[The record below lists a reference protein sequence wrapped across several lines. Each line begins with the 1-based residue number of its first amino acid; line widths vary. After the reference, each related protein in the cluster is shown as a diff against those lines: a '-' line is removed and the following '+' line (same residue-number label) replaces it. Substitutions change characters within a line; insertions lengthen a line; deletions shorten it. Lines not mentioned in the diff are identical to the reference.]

1 MKKILFVLTCL
12 FASVAMMASITVTGT
27 VISAEDGLPVIG
39 ASVVEKGTS
48 NGTITDFDGMYELTV
63 ADNAVLVFS
72 YVGLTSQELKVSG
85 PKMDVTLKGD
95 AIAMEEVVVTAMGV
109 VQEKKRLNFAVQNI
123 GGESL
128 NESQNS
134 NFVNS
139 LQGKIAGV
147 SVTNAGG
154 SPNSGSQI
162 IIRGISSIN
171 NSQSNEP
178 LFILDGVP
186 VNGGAAAAADINPND
201 IENITVLK
209 GAAAAA
215 LYGQDAANGVI
226 MITTKQGEAG
236 KIKVQ
241 ANGSW
246 QWDTPTRLP
255 ELQQTYGPGSQGFYK
270 EKTSGGWGPMLNEGE
285 QIYDNIG
292 NFFRTGFYQKYD
304 FSVNGGTEKFQ
315 AYASANWSK
324 SEGII
329 PEDYKQRFG
338 ALIKASYSPAK
349 WISFAMNINVSDT
362 KSRSTSGVSSAYS
375 WPITDDITDY
385 ERADGFPRFRS
396 LPDVEKYNAPYSP
409 LYGIYN
415 DGGVAKATRNVIN
428 GSVTLKPVKNL
439 QIIGRVSYDIKN
451 TTSESY
457 TVPRWDDTYVVQSL
471 TQPVAPTVPTAPNAH
486 TCPNCQNEH
495 MCPTCQAAYEE
506 QMKQYAKDYEAFGKD
521 SLAYLSYL
529 DYMKNEYPY
538 NYVLTSEDIKNMSKS
553 SLGAISA
560 STGRSQLFTAGVNA
574 NYKIE
579 LPKDFSI
586 DLMAG
591 AELKMSEGFSTS
603 VYGVDFIVPGTYS
616 LSNTNKDEVYLSDRT
631 LGHSGRNRFGYF
643 GEIRADYKGL
653 ASLSVTGRW
662 DWSSTLAPQVQYDEQ
677 GNEMLDAEGNVI
689 KKHKPFFYPSVT
701 GGIILSELIPGLNE
715 TKNNWFSYWKLR
727 GNYAVVGKDAPAYLY
742 DRRFKQ
748 FGTYPDGG
756 YGIDPTMSS
765 ASTGLEPEMSYSWE
779 IGMDVKFFDNRTR
792 LDVAYYNT
800 KVDNQIVTVRVS
812 PSSGY
817 ILQTRNEGAIRN
829 QGVEFTL
836 EQDILRRKN
845 FNWTVGLNFGLNR
858 GTVDKLPEDV
868 AEITGPQYG
877 DVFTS
882 AYLGGSTTAL
892 TGKDYARNAAGQVIV
907 DENGYPKIDPNKN
920 KLIGNREAKFQA
932 GLNSSMN
939 IYGVQFSFLFDGRL
953 GGDVLNVTGRNL
965 ISNGNSKMLE
975 QYRGRQ
981 VVFEGVTEHTDEAGN
996 VYYEQNTKP
1005 ITLDYTTIV
1014 NYFYNVST
1022 NFIEDG
1028 SYIRLSYVTLGYDFA
1043 KLMKQQKFFKGLKLN
1058 FTCNNVFL
1066 LTKYTGTD
1074 PVCNASTGQGGTGSA
1089 GIDNTPIPNTR
1100 SYNISL
1106 TASF

>member
-1 MKKILFVLTCL
+1 MKKILFILTCSL
-12 FASVAMMASITVTGT
+12 LSVAMMASITVTGT

-39 ASVVEKGTS
+39 ASVLEKGTS

-63 ADNAVLVFS
+63 SDNAVLVFS
-72 YVGLTSQELKVSG
+72 YVGLTSLEKKVSG
-85 PKMDVTLKGD
+85 PQMDVTLQSD

-123 GGESL
+123 GGDALTENKS
-128 NESQNS
+128 S

-162 IIRGISSIN
+162 IIRGISSVN

-178 LFILDGVP
+178 LFILDGVAIS
-186 VNGGAAAAADINPND
+186 GGGSTAADINPND

-255 ELQQTYGPGSQGFYK
+255 QLQQTYGPGAQGFYK
-270 EKTSGGWGPMLNEGE
+270 DKTSGGWGPMLGEGAT
-285 QIYDNIG
+285 IYDNIG
-292 NFFRTGFYQKYD
+292 NFFQTGFYHKYD
-304 FSVNGGTEKFQ
+304 FSVTGGSEKFQ

-324 SEGII
+324 ADGII

-338 ALIKASYSPAK
+338 ALIKASYTPAE
-349 WISFAMNINVSDT
+349 WITFQMGVNITDT
-362 KSRSTSGVSSAYS
+362 KSRSTGGVSSVYG
-375 WPITDDITDY
+375 WPINDDITNY
-385 ERADGFPRFRS
+385 KHENGLPRYRYWS
-396 LPDVEKYNAPYSP
+396 DTNKYGSPMSP
-409 LYGIYN
+409 LYSIYE
-415 DGGVAKATRNVIN
+415 DDGVAKKTRNVIN
-428 GSVTLKPVKNL
+428 GSVTLKPIKNL
-439 QIIGRVSYDIKN
+439 QIVGRVSYDV
-451 TTSESY
+451 SHSSSDSY
-457 TVPRWDDTYVVQSL
+457 SVPRWDDSNVVSAV
-471 TQPVAPTVPTAPNAH
+471 TMPTGDAP
-486 TCPNCQNEH
+486 
-495 MCPTCQAAYEE
+495 
-506 QMKQYAKDYEAFGKD
+506 KDYVYNPNNLHDKGTPEGAWD
-521 SLAYLSYL
+521 EYYQYMAWLASTSATEVFPMLGLTGGYMNPENYL
-529 DYMKNEYPY
+529 
-538 NYVLTSEDIKNMSKS
+538 LTTDDIKNMSKS
-553 SLGAISA
+553 SLGSYSA
-560 STGRSQLFTAGVNA
+560 SSSRSQLFTAGVNA
-574 NYKIE
+574 SYKIE

-586 DLMAG
+586 DVMVG
-591 AELKMSEGFSTS
+591 TELKMSEGFSMS
-603 VYGVDFIVPGTYS
+603 NYGCDFIIPGTYS
-616 LSNTNKDEVYLSDRT
+616 LSNTNRDWMELSDRT
-631 LGHSGRNRFGYF
+631 SGHSIRRRFGYF
-643 GEIRADYKGL
+643 GEIRGDYKGL

-662 DWSSTLAPQVQYDEQ
+662 DWSSTI
-677 GNEMLDAEGNVI
+677 NNN
-689 KKHKPFFYPSVT
+689 PFFYPSVT

-727 GNYAVVGKDAPAYLY
+727 GNYAVVGKDAPANLY

-765 ASTGLEPEMSYSWE
+765 ASLDLQPEMSYSWE
-779 IGMDVKFFDNRTR
+779 VGMDIKFFDNKTR

-829 QGVEFTL
+829 HGMEFTL
-836 EQDILRRKN
+836 DQDVFKRKN
-845 FNWTVGLNFGLNR
+845 FNWTLGLNFGLNR
-858 GTVDKLPEDV
+858 GTVIGLPEDV
-868 AEITGPQYG
+868 HEITGPQYG

-892 TGKDYARNAAGQVIV
+892 TGKDYQRNAAGQVIV
-907 DENGYPKIDPNKN
+907 DENGFPKINPNKN
-920 KLIGNREAKFQA
+920 ELIGNREAKFQA

-939 IYGVQFSFLFDGRL
+939 IYGVQFSFLFDGRY

-965 ISNGNSKMLE
+965 ISSGNHKILE
-975 QYRGRQ
+975 TYRGRQ
-981 VVFEGVTEHTDEAGN
+981 VVFNGVTEHVDEAGN
-996 VYYEQNTKP
+996 VTYLPNTKP
-1005 ITLDYTTIV
+1005 ITLNQTNIT

-1028 SYIRLSYVTLGYDFA
+1028 SYLRLSYVTLGYDFVR
-1043 KLMKQQKFFKGLKLN
+1043 LIPNQKVLKALKLN
-1058 FTCNNVFL
+1058 FTCNNVFV

-1089 GIDNTPIPNTR
+1089 GIDNSPVPSTR

>member
-1 MKKILFVLTCL
+1 MKKLFFVLTCSL
-12 FASVAMMASITVTGT
+12 LSVAMVASVTVSGV
-27 VISAEDGLPVIG
+27 VISTEDGLPIIG
-39 ASVVEKGTS
+39 ASVLEKGTS

-63 ADNAVLVFS
+63 QDGAVLVFS
-72 YVGLTSQELKVSG
+72 YVGMTTQELTVSG
-85 PKMDVTLKGD
+85 PQMDVRLSSD

-162 IIRGISSIN
+162 IIRGISSVN

-186 VNGGAAAAADINPND
+186 VNGGASAAADINPND

-241 ANGSW
+241 ANASW

-255 ELQQTYGPGSQGFYK
+255 ELQSTYGPGSQGFYK
-270 EKTSGGWGPMLNEGE
+270 EKTSGGWGPMLNEGQ

-292 NFFRTGFYQKYD
+292 NFLKTGFYHKYD

-338 ALIKASYSPAK
+338 ALIKAQFTPAD
-349 WISFAMNINVSDT
+349 WVTFAMNINISDT
-362 KSRSTSGVSSAYS
+362 KSRSTSGVSSAYA

-385 ERADGFPRFRS
+385 QREDGYPRFRY
-396 LPDVEKYNAPYSP
+396 LPDVEKYNAPISP

-439 QIIGRVSYDIKN
+439 TIVGRVSYDIKN

-457 TVPRWDDTYVVQSL
+457 TAPRWDDTYVR
-471 TQPVAPTVPTAPNAH
+471 PTVTKPTAPTLPTAPTDH
-486 TCPNCQNEH
+486 KCPDCDGMH
-495 MCPTCQAAYEE
+495 LCPTCEANYNNAMSAY
-506 QMKQYAKDYEAFGKD
+506 KSDYSKYLRD
-521 SLAYLSYL
+521 SLSYL
-529 DYMKNEYPY
+529 DYTDWMLNEYPY
-538 NYVLTSEDIKNMSKS
+538 NYILTSEDIKNMSHS

-560 STGRSQLFTAGVNA
+560 STGRSQLFTAGFNA
-574 NYKIE
+574 SYKVE

-586 DLMAG
+586 DVMAG
-591 AELKMSEGFSTS
+591 GEMKMSEGFSTS
-603 VYGVDFIVPGTYS
+603 VYGCDFIIPGTYS
-616 LSNTNKDEVYLSDRT
+616 LSNTNREYMELSDRT
-631 LGHSGRNRFGYF
+631 LGHSGRRRFGYF
-643 GEIRADYKGL
+643 GEIRGDYKGL

-662 DWSSTLAPQVQYDEQ
+662 DWSSTI
-677 GNEMLDAEGNVI
+677 NNN
-689 KKHKPFFYPSVT
+689 PFFYPSIT
-701 GGIILSELIPGLNE
+701 GGVILSELIPGMNE
-715 TKNNWFSYWKLR
+715 TKNNWLSYLKLR

-765 ASTGLEPEMSYSWE
+765 ASMDLAPEMSYSWE
-779 IGMDVKFFDNRTR
+779 VGMDIKFFDNKTR
-792 LDVAYYNT
+792 LDVAYYST

-829 QGVEFTL
+829 HGVEFTL
-836 EQDILRRKN
+836 DQDIIKRKH
-845 FNWTVGLNFGLNR
+845 FNWTMGLNFGLNR
-858 GTVDKLPEDV
+858 GKVTFLPESV

-892 TGKDYARNAAGQVIV
+892 TGKDYARNAEGQVIV

-965 ISNGNSKMLE
+965 ISNGNHKILE

-1043 KLMKQQKFFKGLKLN
+1043 KLMKNQKLFKGLKFN
-1058 FTCNNVFL
+1058 FTCNNVFV

-1100 SYNISL
+1100 SYNLSL

>member
-1 MKKILFVLTCL
+1 MKKLFFVLTCSL
-12 FASVAMMASITVTGT
+12 MSVAMMASITVRGV
-27 VISAEDGLPVIG
+27 VISTEDGLPVIG
-39 ASVVEKGTS
+39 ASILEKGTS

-63 ADNAVLVFS
+63 QDGAVLVVS
-72 YVGLTSQELKVSG
+72 YVGMTSQELPVTG
-85 PKMDVTLKGD
+85 PQMDVRLSSD

-123 GGESL
+123 GGDALTENKSA
-128 NESQNS
+128 

-147 SVTNAGG
+147 SVTNSGG

-162 IIRGISSIN
+162 IIRGISSVN

-178 LFILDGVP
+178 LFILDGVAIS
-186 VNGGAAAAADINPND
+186 GGASAAADINPND

-246 QWDTPTRLP
+246 QWDTPVGLM
-255 ELQQTYGPGSQGFYK
+255 EIQDTYMPGSQGFYK
-270 EKTSGGWGPMLNEGE
+270 DKTSGGWGPLLNEGQ
-285 QIYDNIG
+285 QIYDNVG
-292 NFFRTGFYQKYD
+292 NFLKTGFYHKYD

-315 AYASANWSK
+315 AYASANYSK

-329 PEDYKQRFG
+329 PEDYKTRFG
-338 ALIKASYSPAK
+338 ALVKVSFSPAK
-349 WISFAMNINVSDT
+349 WVTFNMNINVSDT

-385 ERADGFPRFRS
+385 QREDGYPRFRY
-396 LPDVEKYNAPYSP
+396 LPDVEKYNAPVSP

-428 GSVTLKPVKNL
+428 GSITLKPIKNL
-439 QIIGRVSYDIKN
+439 QIVGRVSYDIKS

-457 TVPRWDDTYVVQSL
+457 TVPRWDDTYVRPTITKPTS
-471 TQPVAPTVPTAPNAH
+471 PTVPTAPDSEKNK
-486 TCPNCQNEH
+486 CPNCGTTH
-495 MCPTCQAAYEE
+495 TCPTCQANYDKALADY
-506 QMKQYAKDYEAFGKD
+506 KSQYSQYLKD
-521 SLAYLSYL
+521 SVSYE
-529 DYMKNEYPY
+529 DYTDWLINEYPY
-538 NYVLTSEDIKNMSKS
+538 NYILTSDDIKNMSHS

-560 STGRSQLFTAGVNA
+560 STGRSQLFTAGFNA
-574 NYKIE
+574 SYKIE

-586 DLMAG
+586 DVMAG
-591 AELKMSEGFSTS
+591 GELKMSEGFSTS
-603 VYGVDFIVPGTYS
+603 VYGCDFIIPGTYS
-616 LSNTNKDEVYLSDRT
+616 LSNTNRDYMELSDRT
-631 LGHSGRNRFGYF
+631 LGHSGRRRFGYF
-643 GEIRADYKGL
+643 GEIRGDYKGL

-662 DWSSTLAPQVQYDEQ
+662 DWSSTI
-677 GNEMLDAEGNVI
+677 NNN
-689 KKHKPFFYPSVT
+689 PFFYPSVT

-765 ASTGLEPEMSYSWE
+765 ASMDLAPEMSYSWE
-779 IGMDVKFFDNRTR
+779 IGMDIKFFDNKTR

-817 ILQTRNEGAIRN
+817 ILQTRNEGVITN

-836 EQDILRRKN
+836 DQDIIKRKN
-845 FNWTVGLNFGLNR
+845 FNWTMGLNFGLNR
-858 GTVDKLPEDV
+858 GKVVGLPEDV
-868 AEITGPQYG
+868 HEITGPQYG

-892 TGKDYARNAAGQVIV
+892 TGKDYQRNAEGQVIV
-907 DENGYPKIDPNKN
+907 DENGYPKINPNKN
-920 KLIGNREAKFQA
+920 ELIGNREAKFQA

-953 GGDVLNVTGRNL
+953 GGDVLNVTARNM
-965 ISNGNSKMLE
+965 ISNGNSSMLE
-975 QYRGRQ
+975 KYRGRQ
-981 VVFEGVTEHTDEAGN
+981 VVFEGVTEHTDDAGN

-1005 ITLDYTTIV
+1005 ITLDYTTII

-1022 NFIEDG
+1022 NFVEDG

-1043 KLMKQQKFFKGLKLN
+1043 KLMKNQTALKALKLN

-1066 LTKYTGTD
+1066 LTKYTGSD

-1100 SYNISL
+1100 SYNLSL

>member
-1 MKKILFVLTCL
+1 MKKLFFVLTCSL
-12 FASVAMMASITVTGT
+12 LSVAMMASVTVSGV
-27 VISAEDGLPVIG
+27 VISTEDGLPIIG
-39 ASVVEKGTS
+39 ASVLEKGTS

-63 ADNAVLVFS
+63 QDGAVLVFS
-72 YVGLTSQELKVSG
+72 YVGMTTQELTVSG
-85 PKMDVTLKGD
+85 PQMDVRLSSD

-162 IIRGISSIN
+162 IIRGISSVN

-186 VNGGAAAAADINPND
+186 VNGGASAAADINPND

-241 ANGSW
+241 ANASW

-255 ELQQTYGPGSQGFYK
+255 ELQSTYMPGSQGFYK
-270 EKTSGGWGPMLNEGE
+270 EKTSGGWGPMLNEGQ

-292 NFFRTGFYQKYD
+292 NFFKTGFYHKYD

-315 AYASANWSK
+315 AYASANYSK

-338 ALIKASYSPAK
+338 ALIKAQFTPAD
-349 WISFAMNINVSDT
+349 WITFAMNINISDT

-385 ERADGFPRFRS
+385 QREDGYPRFRY
-396 LPDVEKYNAPYSP
+396 LPDVEKYNAPFSP
-409 LYGIYN
+409 LYSIYN

-439 QIIGRVSYDIKN
+439 TIIGRVSYDIKN

-457 TVPRWDDTYVVQSL
+457 VVPRWDDSYVLPTV
-471 TQPVAPTVPTAPNAH
+471 TQPTKPTLPTAPSVHA
-486 TCPNCQNEH
+486 CPDCNGEH
-495 MCPTCQAAYEE
+495 MCPTCEANYQSALS
-506 QMKQYAKDYEAFGKD
+506 QYNKDYAVFRSD
-521 SLAYLSYL
+521 SLSYNDYL

-560 STGRSQLFTAGVNA
+560 SEGRSQLFTAGFNA
-574 NYKIE
+574 SYKIE

-586 DLMAG
+586 DVMAG
-591 AELKMSEGFSTS
+591 GELKMSEGFSTS
-603 VYGVDFIVPGTYS
+603 VYGQDFIIPGTYS
-616 LSNTNKDEVYLSDRT
+616 LSNTNRDYMELSDRT
-631 LGHSGRNRFGYF
+631 LGHSGRRRFGYF
-643 GEIRADYKGL
+643 GEIRGDYKGL

-662 DWSSTLAPQVQYDEQ
+662 DWSSTI
-677 GNEMLDAEGNVI
+677 NNN
-689 KKHKPFFYPSVT
+689 PFFYPSIT
-701 GGIILSELIPGLNE
+701 GGVILSELIPGMNE
-715 TKNNWFSYWKLR
+715 TKNNWLSYLKLR

-765 ASTGLEPEMSYSWE
+765 ASMDLAPEMSYSWE
-779 IGMDVKFFDNRTR
+779 VGMDLKLFDNKTR
-792 LDVAYYNT
+792 LDIAYYST

-829 QGVEFTL
+829 HGVEFTL
-836 EQDILRRKN
+836 DQDIIKRKN
-845 FNWTVGLNFGLNR
+845 FNWTMGLNFGLNR
-858 GTVDKLPEDV
+858 GKVTYLPESV

-965 ISNGNSKMLE
+965 ISNGNSKILE

-981 VVFEGVTEHTDEAGN
+981 VVFEGVTEHTDDAGN

-1005 ITLDYTTIV
+1005 ITLDYTTII

-1028 SYIRLSYVTLGYDFA
+1028 SYLRLSYVTLGYDFA
-1043 KLMKQQKFFKGLKLN
+1043 KLMKQQNFFKGLKLN
-1058 FTCNNVFL
+1058 FTCNNVFV

-1100 SYNISL
+1100 SYNLSL

>member
-1 MKKILFVLTCL
+1 MKKILFVLTCSL
-12 FASVAMMASITVTGT
+12 LSVAMMASIKVTGT

-39 ASVVEKGTS
+39 ASVLEKGTS
-48 NGTITDFDGMYELTV
+48 NGTITDFDGIYELTV

-72 YVGLTSQELKVSG
+72 YVGLTSQELKVTG

-123 GGESL
+123 GGDALTENKS
-128 NESQNS
+128 S

-147 SVTNAGG
+147 SVTNSGG

-171 NSQSNEP
+171 TSQSNEP
-178 LFILDGVP
+178 LFILDGVAIS
-186 VNGGAAAAADINPND
+186 GGASSAADINPND

-255 ELQQTYGPGSQGFYK
+255 QLQQTYGPGAQGFYK
-270 EKTSGGWGPMLNEGE
+270 DKTSGGWGPMLGE
-285 QIYDNIG
+285 DAKIYDNIG
-292 NFFRTGFYQKYD
+292 NFFKTGFYHKYD
-304 FSVNGGTEKFQ
+304 FSVTGGSEKFQ

-324 SEGII
+324 ADGII
-329 PEDYKQRFG
+329 PEDYKTRFG
-338 ALIKASYSPAK
+338 ALLKASYSPAK
-349 WISFAMNINVSDT
+349 WVTFQMGVNITDT
-362 KSRSTSGVSSAYS
+362 KSRSTSGVSSVYG
-375 WPITDDITDY
+375 WPINDDITNYKHDNGLPRY
-385 ERADGFPRFRS
+385 RYWADGQ
-396 LPDVEKYNAPYSP
+396 KYNSPMSP
-409 LYGIYN
+409 LYSIYEDDGISR
-415 DGGVAKATRNVIN
+415 GTRNVIN
-428 GSVTLKPVKNL
+428 GSVTFKPVKNL
-439 QIIGRVSYDIKN
+439 QIVGRVSYDISN
-451 TTSESY
+451 SSSDSY
-457 TVPRWDDTYVVQSL
+457 SVPRWDDSSVVPSIK
-471 TQPVAPTVPTAPNAH
+471 APNGEVPADYD
-486 TCPNCQNEH
+486 TKPAGTYADWDEYYAYQAFLASTAEGGYMDPN
-495 MCPTCQAAYEE
+495 
-506 QMKQYAKDYEAFGKD
+506 
-521 SLAYLSYL
+521 
-529 DYMKNEYPY
+529 
-538 NYVLTSEDIKNMSKS
+538 NYILTSDDIKNMSKS
-553 SLGAISA
+553 KLGSYSA
-560 STGRSQLFTAGVNA
+560 TSGRSQLFTAGA
-574 NYKIE
+574 NISYKIE

-591 AELKMSEGFSTS
+591 TELKMSEGFSMS
-603 VYGVDFIVPGTYS
+603 NYGVDFIIPGTYS

-631 LGHSGRNRFGYF
+631 ASHSIRRRFGYF

-662 DWSSTLAPQVQYDEQ
+662 DWSSTI
-677 GNEMLDAEGNVI
+677 NKN
-689 KKHKPFFYPSVT
+689 PFFYPSVT

-715 TKNNWFSYWKLR
+715 TKDNWFSYWKLR
-727 GNYAVVGKDAPAYLY
+727 GNYAVVGKDAPAFLY

-765 ASTGLEPEMSYSWE
+765 AAVDLKPEMSYSWE
-779 IGMDVKFFDNRTR
+779 IGTDIKLFDNKTR
-792 LDVAYYNT
+792 LDVAYYST

-812 PSSGY
+812 ATSGY

-829 QGVEFTL
+829 QGVEFTWD
-836 EQDILRRKN
+836 QDIIKRKN
-845 FNWTVGLNFGLNR
+845 FDWTMGLNFGLNR
-858 GTVDKLPEDV
+858 GKVVSLPDQL
-868 AEITGPQYG
+868 AEITGSQYG
-877 DVFTS
+877 DIFTS
-882 AYLGGSTTAL
+882 AYNGGSTTAL
-892 TGKDYARNAAGQVIV
+892 SGRDYLRNAEGQVIV
-907 DENGYPKIDPNKN
+907 DENGYPKIDTNKN

-953 GGDVLNVTGRNL
+953 GGDVVNVTGRNL
-965 ISNGNSKMLE
+965 ISSGNHKILE

-981 VVFEGVTEHTDEAGN
+981 VVFDGVMETTDEAGN
-996 VYYEQNTKP
+996 VIYVPNTKP
-1005 ITLDYTTIV
+1005 ITLNQTNIT

-1028 SYIRLSYVTLGYDFA
+1028 SYLRLSYVTLGYDFA
-1043 KLMKQQKFFKGLKLN
+1043 KLMKNQKFFKGLKLN
-1058 FTCNNVFL
+1058 FTCNNVFV

-1074 PVCNASTGQGGTGSA
+1074 PVCNASTSAKGTGSA
-1089 GIDNTPIPNTR
+1089 GIDDSPVPSTR

-1106 TASF
+1106 SASF

>member
-12 FASVAMMASITVTGT
+12 MASAIMMASVTVTGT

-39 ASVVEKGTS
+39 ASVLEKGTS

-63 ADNAVLVFS
+63 ADGAVLVFS
-72 YVGLTSQELKVSG
+72 YVGLSSQELKVTG
-85 PKMDVTLKGD
+85 EVMNVTLKGD

-123 GGESL
+123 GGDALTENKS
-128 NESQNS
+128 S

-162 IIRGISSIN
+162 IIRGISSVN

-178 LFILDGVP
+178 LFILDGVAIS
-186 VNGGAAAAADINPND
+186 GGGSTAADINPND

-255 ELQQTYGPGSQGFYK
+255 QLQQTYGPGAQGFYK
-270 EKTSGGWGPMLNEGE
+270 DKTSGGWGPMLGEGAT
-285 QIYDNIG
+285 IYDNIG
-292 NFFRTGFYQKYD
+292 NFFQTGFYHKYD
-304 FSVNGGTEKFQ
+304 FSVTGGSEKFQ

-324 SEGII
+324 ADGII

-338 ALIKASYSPAK
+338 ALIKASYTPAK
-349 WISFAMNINVSDT
+349 WVTFQMGVNITDT
-362 KSRSTSGVSSAYS
+362 KSRSTGGVSSVYG
-375 WPITDDITDY
+375 WPINDDITNY
-385 ERADGFPRFRS
+385 KHENGLPRYRYWS
-396 LPDVEKYNAPYSP
+396 DTNKYGSPMSP
-409 LYGIYN
+409 LYSIYE
-415 DGGVAKATRNVIN
+415 DDGVAKKTRNVIN
-428 GSVTLKPVKNL
+428 GSVTLKPIKNL
-439 QIIGRVSYDIKN
+439 QIVGRVSYDV
-451 TTSESY
+451 SHSSSDSY
-457 TVPRWDDTYVVQSL
+457 SVPRWDDSNVVSAV
-471 TQPVAPTVPTAPNAH
+471 TMPTGDAP
-486 TCPNCQNEH
+486 
-495 MCPTCQAAYEE
+495 
-506 QMKQYAKDYEAFGKD
+506 KDYVYNPNNLHDKGTPEGAWD
-521 SLAYLSYL
+521 EYYQYMAWLASTSATEVFPMLGLTGGYMNPENYL
-529 DYMKNEYPY
+529 
-538 NYVLTSEDIKNMSKS
+538 LTTDDIKNMSKS
-553 SLGAISA
+553 SLGSYSA
-560 STGRSQLFTAGVNA
+560 SSSRSQLFTAGVNA
-574 NYKIE
+574 SYKIE

-586 DLMAG
+586 DVMVG
-591 AELKMSEGFSTS
+591 TELKMSEGFSMS
-603 VYGVDFIVPGTYS
+603 NYGCDFIIPGTYS
-616 LSNTNKDEVYLSDRT
+616 LSNTNRDWMELSDRT
-631 LGHSGRNRFGYF
+631 SGHSIRRRFGYF
-643 GEIRADYKGL
+643 GEIRGDYKGL

-662 DWSSTLAPQVQYDEQ
+662 DWSSTI
-677 GNEMLDAEGNVI
+677 NNN
-689 KKHKPFFYPSVT
+689 PFFYPSVT

-727 GNYAVVGKDAPAYLY
+727 GNYAVVGKDAPANLY

-765 ASTGLEPEMSYSWE
+765 ASLDLQPEMSYSWE
-779 IGMDVKFFDNRTR
+779 VGMDIKFFDNKTR

-829 QGVEFTL
+829 HGMEFTL
-836 EQDILRRKN
+836 DQDVFKRKN
-845 FNWTVGLNFGLNR
+845 FNWTLGLNFGLNR
-858 GTVDKLPEDV
+858 GTVIGLPEDV
-868 AEITGPQYG
+868 HEITGPQYG

-892 TGKDYARNAAGQVIV
+892 TGKDYQRNAAGQVIV
-907 DENGYPKIDPNKN
+907 DENGFPKINPNKN
-920 KLIGNREAKFQA
+920 EMIGNREAKFQA

-939 IYGVQFSFLFDGRL
+939 IYGVQFSFLFDGRY

-965 ISNGNSKMLE
+965 ISSGNHKILE
-975 QYRGRQ
+975 TYRGRQ
-981 VVFEGVTEHTDEAGN
+981 VVFNGVTEHVDEAGN
-996 VYYEQNTKP
+996 VTYLPNTKP
-1005 ITLDYTTIV
+1005 ITLNQTNIT

-1028 SYIRLSYVTLGYDFA
+1028 SYLRLSYVTLGYDFV
-1043 KLMKQQKFFKGLKLN
+1043 KLIPNQKVLKALKLN
-1058 FTCNNVFL
+1058 FTCNNVFV

-1089 GIDNTPIPNTR
+1089 GIDNSPVPSTR

>member
-1 MKKILFVLTCL
+1 MKKILFVLTCSL
-12 FASVAMMASITVTGT
+12 LSVAMMASIKVTGT

-39 ASVVEKGTS
+39 ASVLEKGTS
-48 NGTITDFDGMYELTV
+48 NGTITDFDGIYELTV

-123 GGESL
+123 GGEALTENKSA
-128 NESQNS
+128 

-171 NSQSNEP
+171 TAQSNEP
-178 LFILDGVP
+178 LFILDGVAIS
-186 VNGGAAAAADINPND
+186 GGASSAADINPND

-255 ELQQTYGPGSQGFYK
+255 QLQQTYGPGAQGFYK
-270 EKTSGGWGPMLNEGE
+270 EQTSGGWGPMLNPDDV
-285 QIYDNIG
+285 IYDNIG
-292 NFFRTGFYQKYD
+292 NFFKTGFYHKYD
-304 FSVNGGTEKFQ
+304 FSVNGGSEKFQ

-324 SEGII
+324 ADGII
-329 PEDYKQRFG
+329 PEDYKTRFG
-338 ALIKASYSPAK
+338 ALLKASYSPAK
-349 WISFAMNINVSDT
+349 WITFQAGINITDT
-362 KSRSTSGVSSAYS
+362 KSRSTSGVSSVYG
-375 WPITDDITDY
+375 WPINDDITNYKHDN
-385 ERADGFPRFRS
+385 GLPRYRYWNTTN
-396 LPDVEKYNAPYSP
+396 KYSSPMSP
-409 LYGIYN
+409 LYSIYED
-415 DGGVAKATRNVIN
+415 DGMARGTRNVIN
-428 GSVTLKPVKNL
+428 GSITIKPVKNL
-439 QIIGRVSYDIKN
+439 QIVGRVSYDV
-451 TTSESY
+451 SHSSSDSY
-457 TVPRWDDTYVVQSL
+457 TVPRWDDSNVVTSIKKPNGEEPEDYATKPAGTYADWDEYFAYEAWKAS
-471 TQPVAPTVPTAPNAH
+471 TAP
-486 TCPNCQNEH
+486 
-495 MCPTCQAAYEE
+495 
-506 QMKQYAKDYEAFGKD
+506 GG
-521 SLAYLSYL
+521 YL
-529 DYMKNEYPY
+529 DPN
-538 NYVLTSEDIKNMSKS
+538 NYQLTSDDIRDMSKS
-553 SLGAISA
+553 SLGSYSA
-560 STGRSQLFTAGVNA
+560 TMGRSQLFTAGA
-574 NYKIE
+574 NISYKVE

-591 AELKMSEGFSTS
+591 TELKMSEGFSMS
-603 VYGVDFIVPGTYS
+603 NYGVDFIIPGTYS

-631 LGHSGRNRFGYF
+631 ASHSIRRRFGYF

-662 DWSSTLAPQVQYDEQ
+662 DWSSTI
-677 GNEMLDAEGNVI
+677 NKN
-689 KKHKPFFYPSVT
+689 PFFYPSVT
-701 GGIILSELIPGLNE
+701 AGIILSELIPGLNE

-727 GNYAVVGKDAPAYLY
+727 GNYAVVGKDAPAFLY

-748 FGTYPDGG
+748 WASFPDGG
-756 YGIDPTMSS
+756 YGIDAGMSS
-765 ASTGLEPEMSYSWE
+765 ATLDLMPEMSYSWE

-817 ILQTRNEGAIRN
+817 ILQTRNEGAITN
-829 QGVEFTL
+829 QGVEITL
-836 EQDILRRKN
+836 DQDIIKRKN
-845 FNWTVGLNFGLNR
+845 FNWTMGLNLGLNR
-858 GTVDKLPEDV
+858 GKVTSLPEEV
-868 AEITGPQYG
+868 SEITGNQYG
-877 DVFTS
+877 DIFTS
-882 AYLGGSTTAL
+882 AYMGGSTTAL
-892 TGKDYARNAAGQVIV
+892 TGKDYQRNADGQVIV
-907 DENGYPKIDPNKN
+907 DENGYPKINPNKN
-920 KLIGNREAKFQA
+920 TLIGNREAKFQA
-932 GLNSSMN
+932 GLSSSMN
-939 IYGVQFSFLFDGRL
+939 IYGVQFSFLFDGRY
-953 GGDVLNVTGRNL
+953 GGDVVNVTGRNL
-965 ISNGNSKMLE
+965 ISSGNHKILE

-981 VVFEGVTEHTDEAGN
+981 VVFNGVMEQVDEAGN
-996 VYYEQNTKP
+996 VTYVPNTKP
-1005 ITLDYTTIV
+1005 ITLNQTNIT

-1028 SYIRLSYVTLGYDFA
+1028 SYLRLSYVTLGYDFA
-1043 KLMKQQKFFKGLKLN
+1043 KLMKNQKFFKGLKLN
-1058 FTCNNVFL
+1058 FTCNNVFV

-1074 PVCNASTGQGGTGSA
+1074 PVCNASTSAKGTGSA
-1089 GIDNTPIPNTR
+1089 GIDNSPVPSTR

-1106 TASF
+1106 SASF